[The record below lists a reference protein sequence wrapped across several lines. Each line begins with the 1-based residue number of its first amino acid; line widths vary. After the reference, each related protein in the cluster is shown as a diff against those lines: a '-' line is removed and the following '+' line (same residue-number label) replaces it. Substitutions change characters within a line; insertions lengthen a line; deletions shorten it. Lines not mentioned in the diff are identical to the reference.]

1 MILFSLF
8 AYLFSLSL
16 HLPGLLNNYSLFYKE
31 LLASFPGR
39 SHLQYL
45 IAYSMQIR
53 RGKVWEIW
61 SRVVTSGRHTGGG
74 AHRGISKPF
83 LVLLVQGLEAR
94 ALARQCQYH
103 PSFTAPG
110 TVRHETAI
118 AAVGHRPPCVYL
130 T

>member
-31 LLASFPGR
+31 MLASFPSR

-53 RGKVWEIW
+53 RGKVWEIGHV
-61 SRVVTSGRHTGGG
+61 R
-74 AHRGISKPF
+74 
-83 LVLLVQGLEAR
+83 L
-94 ALARQCQYH
+94 RQ
-103 PSFTAPG
+103 
-110 TVRHETAI
+110 VDR
-118 AAVGHRPPCVYL
+118 R
-130 T
+130 